1 MEGGQAL
8 RQRCLFHPQGEEQ
21 HGDELFEVSNFSNR
35 VKSVIL
41 DLVRTLEG
49 RQQELRDAQNR
60 LAEARAEQLKQEAE
74 VLMML
79 GDVGRFFARKCT

>member
-1 MEGGQAL
+1 M
-8 RQRCLFHPQGEEQ
+8 
-21 HGDELFEVSNFSNR
+21 
-35 VKSVIL
+35 

-74 VLMML
+74 VIIML
-79 GDVGRFFARKCT
+79 TMTMTMTMTMGITTQTQFNYHCL

>member
-1 MEGGQAL
+1 M
-8 RQRCLFHPQGEEQ
+8 
-21 HGDELFEVSNFSNR
+21 
-35 VKSVIL
+35 

-74 VLMML
+74 VMMTMTMTMTM
-79 GDVGRFFARKCT
+79 G

>member
-1 MEGGQAL
+1 M
-8 RQRCLFHPQGEEQ
+8 
-21 HGDELFEVSNFSNR
+21 
-35 VKSVIL
+35 

-74 VLMML
+74 VIMML
-79 GDVGRFFARKCT
+79 TMTMTMGKTTQTGGRGAHSNYYCL